1 MTLWRW
7 KAVDELGKIHQGL
20 IKSTEKNR
28 VIARLRSRGLYL
40 FRLRGVTLDTLWIWF
55 NSRQALIY
63 WARSARKIG
72 TLLEAGIP
80 LLTILNILEEKELN
94 IFRKNE
100 WQEVTLKVKDGNDL
114 SFGLKGFIPAPGPFV
129 ESMIISGE
137 RSGTLAVSMI
147 EVADQLEEDYF
158 FNRKIKSTLFYPS
171 LLLVVALVIVYTLS
185 IVILPMYET
194 LFQGLNA
201 ELPFVTQMLLKLGK
215 GLPYLV
221 FLVIIAVPLCATIGK
236 GKISWAF
243 PGTKRIRRQRTWQQF
258 CTLLARLLNA
268 GIPLMESMILLGQ
281 IFREKEI
288 ARFIEEMRKAVQE
301 GKRITSVLGDSK
313 FFPLEAAK
321 MLEVAEE
328 SGRLSE
334 MFGYIAQMFKRE
346 LEEKLQQY
354 PKVLEPLLVL
364 GMAGLVGL
372 IAVGMLLPIF
382 DLSMHIQ

>member
-1 MTLWRW
+1 
-7 KAVDELGKIHQGL
+7 
-20 IKSTEKNR
+20 
-28 VIARLRSRGLYL
+28 
-40 FRLRGVTLDTLWIWF
+40 
-55 NSRQALIY
+55 
-63 WARSARKIG
+63 
-72 TLLEAGIP
+72 
-80 LLTILNILEEKELN
+80 
-94 IFRKNE
+94 
-100 WQEVTLKVKDGNDL
+100 
-114 SFGLKGFIPAPGPFV
+114 
-129 ESMIISGE
+129 
-137 RSGTLAVSMI
+137 
-147 EVADQLEEDYF
+147 
-158 FNRKIKSTLFYPS
+158 
-171 LLLVVALVIVYTLS
+171 
-185 IVILPMYET
+185 MYET